1 MGSSLQ
7 GEGGRVVNGAGTEL
21 VKASSVEVPA
31 TGGVQNLPALV
42 ERAGGAARFAWDE
55 YFYAEHHNPHTQ
67 KAYMAAVKRFLGWC
81 EGQGVELPTITPGMV
96 GQYLVGLG
104 GSAAKRNLH
113 LSALRGFFDRL
124 VNRHVVILNPAASV
138 KGVKDT
144 VVEGKTPEMAIEQAR
159 ALLAAIKL
167 TETVKN
173 EQGEAIEK
181 PLVIGMRDRAILATL
196 RFTACR
202 AGAVAKLRVGDFQHD
217 GGQYVL
223 RFQEKGGKSRE
234 IPVRHDLEGVILA
247 YIEAAGIG
255 TEAKDS
261 PLFRAATSGT
271 VKTLTVNPLTSKRI
285 CELVKR
291 RLKDA
296 GLPSRL
302 SPHSFRVTAITD
314 LLTQGVPLEDVQY
327 LAGHAEPRTTGLY
340 DRRQKKVTRNIVER
354 ISI

>member
-1 MGSSLQ
+1 MSS
-7 GEGGRVVNGAGTEL
+7 EL
-21 VKASSVEVPA
+21 IPFEAASVPILIVEK
-31 TGGVQNLPALV
+31 PALPPMV
-42 ERAGGAARFAWDE
+42 ERAGPAGRFAWDE
-55 YFYAEHHNPHTQ
+55 FFFAEHHNPHTQ
-67 KAYMAAVKRFLGWC
+67 KAYLRAVKTFLSWC
-81 EGQGVELPTITPGMV
+81 EGQGRELPAITPGLV

-124 VNRHVVILNPAASV
+124 VNRHVVLLNPAASV
-138 KGVKDT
+138 KGVKDQ
-144 VVEGKTPEMAIEQAR
+144 VIEGKTPEMAIEQAR
-159 ALLAAIKL
+159 TLLAAIRL
-167 TETVKN
+167 SETVKDD
-173 EQGEAIEK
+173 EGQAVEK
-181 PLVIGMRDRAILATL
+181 PLVIGLRDLAILATL

-202 AGAVAKLRVGDFQHD
+202 AGAVAKLRLGDFQRE
-217 GGQYVL
+217 GSQYVL
-223 RFQEKGGKSRE
+223 RFHEKGGKSRE
-234 IPVRHDLEGVILA
+234 IPVRHDLEAMILA
-247 YIEAAGIG
+247 YIEAAAISGQP
-255 TEAKDS
+255 KDS
-261 PLFRAATSGT
+261 PLFRAGTNGTS
-271 VKTLTVNPLTSKRI
+271 KTLTANPLTSKRI

-302 SPHSFRVTAITD
+302 SPHSFRVAAITD

>member
-1 MGSSLQ
+1 MP
-7 GEGGRVVNGAGTEL
+7 NEL
-21 VKASSVEVPA
+21 VKPSPAAVPA
-31 TGGVQNLPALV
+31 AAAAKTLPSLV

-55 YFYAEHHNPHTQ
+55 FFYAEHHNPHTQ
-67 KAYMAAVKRFLGWC
+67 KAYLRAVRRFLDWC

-104 GSAAKRNLH
+104 GSPAKRNMA

-124 VNRHVVILNPAASV
+124 VQRHVVVLNPAASV
-138 KGVKDT
+138 KGVKDQ
-144 VVEGKTPEMAIEQAR
+144 VVEGKTPEITVDQAR
-159 ALLAAIKL
+159 TLLASIKL
-167 TETVKN
+167 TERLKAADGQ
-173 EQGEAIEK
+173 EIDAPSAIG
-181 PLVIGMRDRAILATL
+181 LRDRAILATL
-196 RFTACR
+196 AYTACR
-202 AGAVAKLRVGDFQHD
+202 AGAAAKLRLGDLQHD
-217 GGQYVL
+217 GSQSVL

-234 IPVRHDLEGVILA
+234 IPVRHDLDGFIRA
-247 YIEAAGIG
+247 YVEAAGLG
-255 TEAKDS
+255 GQAKDS
-261 PLFRAATSGT
+261 PLFRAAVNGT
-271 VKTLTVNPLTSKRI
+271 VRTLTANPLTSKRI

-302 SPHSFRVTAITD
+302 SPHSFRVAAITD

-340 DRRQKKVTRNIVER
+340 DRRQKRVTRNIVER